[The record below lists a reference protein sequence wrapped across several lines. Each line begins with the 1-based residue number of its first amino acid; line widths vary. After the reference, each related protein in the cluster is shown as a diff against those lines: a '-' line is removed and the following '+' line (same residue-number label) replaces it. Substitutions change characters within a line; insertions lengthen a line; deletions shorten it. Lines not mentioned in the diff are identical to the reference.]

1 MKYAWIKRH
10 RGHWPIALQCE
21 VLNVSVSGYTEH
33 QRRKDAPPPKQ
44 AGRRLHDDAL
54 LVQIKAAHAASKGE
68 YGWPRIWKELRA
80 NGVRVGKE
88 RIRRLMKQ
96 HGIRARGKR
105 KFVVTT
111 DSKHN
116 LPIAPNLLN
125 RDFQPA
131 QPNAVWAGD
140 ITYIQTDEGWLY
152 LAAVI
157 DLYSRQVVGWS
168 MQPHIASLVTD
179 ALRMAWFRRRPERGV
194 IFHSDRGSQYC
205 GHVFQQALGEYGM
218 QSSMS
223 RKGNCWECEAY
234 PLGCNAPTE
243 SLWGSLKVGRL
254 HGMRFATRREAMD
267 EVIDWLTF
275 YNHRRLH
282 STLGYISPM
291 QFEQNWFAAQLKYA
305 A

>member
-1 MKYAWIKRH
+1 MKYAWIGRH
-10 RGHWPIALQCE
+10 QKHWPITLQCE
-21 VLNVSVSGYTEH
+21 VLNVSVSGYFEH
-33 QRRKDAPPPKQ
+33 QRRKNSDPSVKS
-44 AGRRLHDDAL
+44 GKRISNEAL
-54 LVQIKAAHAASKGE
+54 MAHIKAAHAGSKGE
-68 YGWPRIWKELRA
+68 YGWPRVWKELLA

-88 RIRRLMKQ
+88 RIQRLMKL
-96 HGIRARGKR
+96 HGIKARGKR

-131 QPNAVWAGD
+131 QPDAVWAGD

-168 MQPHIASLVTD
+168 MQPHMQTSLVTD
-179 ALRMAWFRRRPERGV
+179 ALRMAWFRRRPEAGL

-205 GHVFQQALGEYGM
+205 SHTFQQTLNEYGM

-223 RKGNCWECEAY
+223 RKGNCWD
-234 PLGCNAPTE
+234 NAPTE

-254 HGMRFATRREAMD
+254 YGIKFETRRQAMD

-291 QFEQNWFAAQLKYA
+291 QFEKNWFAAQLKDA